1 MIKNF
6 EEIITLQRGF
16 DLPKQDRD
24 TGGHPLVSA
33 NGISDYISKYKV
45 TGPGVVTGRSGTI
58 GNVFYVK
65 NDFWPLNTTLF
76 VKDFHGNN
84 VKYISYW
91 LSRFDLIKY
100 ANGASVP
107 TLNRNELNGLKCIIH
122 TPSEQQHI
130 VNTIGSVDD
139 LIENHNRQIQKILS
153 IGDLLIC
160 QSTNTDSLAKYA
172 NISLGGTPSRSHPEY
187 WNGTI
192 KWINSGAMTDSP
204 AIMEQTEFITE
215 LGVKNSATKCANEGD
230 TVLSIIDPGT
240 NKVSVVLDNKV
251 YFNQSVIC
259 LSAKNQNDK
268 GLIYFGGK
276 KLVDEI
282 KGYATGAAQQ
292 SLNKEMFEISEI
304 HVPDSQTIE
313 KLNKLL
319 ERIMELE
326 KRIRFLNR
334 LKIRLLSK
342 YF

>member
-1 MIKNF
+1 M
-6 EEIITLQRGF
+6 
-16 DLPKQDRD
+16 
-24 TGGHPLVSA
+24 
-33 NGISDYISKYKV
+33 
-45 TGPGVVTGRSGTI
+45 
-58 GNVFYVK
+58 
-65 NDFWPLNTTLF
+65 
-76 VKDFHGNN
+76 
-84 VKYISYW
+84 
-91 LSRFDLIKY
+91 
-100 ANGASVP
+100 
-107 TLNRNELNGLKCIIH
+107 
-122 TPSEQQHI
+122 
-130 VNTIGSVDD
+130 
-139 LIENHNRQIQKILS
+139 IENHNRQIQKILS

>member
-1 MIKNF
+1 MIKKF

-16 DLPKQDRD
+16 DLPEQSRIVGSFPLFAASGFSDRIN
-24 TGGHPLVSA
+24 A
-33 NGISDYISKYKV
+33 FKV
-45 TGPGVVTGRSGTI
+45 RGPGVITGRSGTI
-58 GNVFYVK
+58 GKVFYTDE
-65 NDFWPLNTTLF
+65 DFWPLNTTLF

-84 VKYISYW
+84 PKYISYW
-91 LSRFDLIKY
+91 LSRFELTKY

-107 TLNRNELNGLKCIIH
+107 TLNRNELNGLECVVHDLIA
-122 TPSEQQHI
+122 QQHI

-139 LIENHNRQIQKILS
+139 LIENHNSQIQKILS

-160 QSTNTDSLAKYA
+160 QSANTDSLVKYA

-276 KLVDEI
+276 KLVNEI

-292 SLNKEMFEISEI
+292 SLNKEMFEISKI

-313 KLNKLL
+313 KLNKML
-319 ERIMELE
+319 ERIIELE